1 MTRNR
6 SFVLLFVSLLLLASP
21 GCLGRMA
28 VTSEVRTFNMSA
40 VDGRWSRE
48 ILFVG
53 LYLIPVYPVCG
64 FVDLCIV
71 NAVEFW
77 QQENPI
83 TGEPA
88 LVDE

>member
-6 SFVLLFVSLLLLASP
+6 SIAMLFVSLLLLASP

-28 VTSEVRTFNMSA
+28 VTSEVRTFNMNA
-40 VDGRWSRE
+40 VEGRWSRE

-53 LYLIPVYPVCG
+53 LYVIPVYPICG
-64 FVDLCIV
+64 FLDLCIF
-71 NAVEFW
+71 NSIEFW
-77 QQENPI
+77 QEENPI
-83 TGEPA
+83 SGEPA